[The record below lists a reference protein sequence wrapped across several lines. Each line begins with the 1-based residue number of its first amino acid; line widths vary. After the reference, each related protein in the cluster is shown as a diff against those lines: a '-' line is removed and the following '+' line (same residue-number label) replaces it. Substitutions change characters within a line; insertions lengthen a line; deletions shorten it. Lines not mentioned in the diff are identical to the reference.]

1 MNINRN
7 DFINVRDEIVDSY
20 NNCGVKNKR
29 ALLACVM
36 AALAYDSS
44 VLAVVCELGSVTTR
58 SFNGAHNLYDY
69 AVDLMC
75 DYLHDTVHVTVNGY

>member
-7 DFINVRDEIVDSY
+7 DFINVRDDIVDRY
-20 NNCGVKNKR
+20 NNCGVKNNR
-29 ALLACVM
+29 ALTACVM
-36 AALAYDSS
+36 AALAYDSN
-44 VLAVVCELGSVTTR
+44 VLAVICELGSVTTR

-75 DYLHDTVHVTVNGY
+75 DYMRYTVHVEVNGY